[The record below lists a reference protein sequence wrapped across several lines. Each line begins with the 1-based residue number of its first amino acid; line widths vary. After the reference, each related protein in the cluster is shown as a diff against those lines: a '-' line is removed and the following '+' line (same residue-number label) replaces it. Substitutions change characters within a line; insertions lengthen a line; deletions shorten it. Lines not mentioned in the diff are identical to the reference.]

1 MTNVEIGAI
10 NAILAGINTLKDG
23 SVKITLEV
31 NPDEQQV
38 LNKLLNSYLTNQRL
52 FTVAFIRMDDNG

>member
-10 NAILAGINTLKDG
+10 NAILSGINTLKDG

-31 NPDEQQV
+31 NPDEQAI

-52 FTVAFIRMDDNG
+52 FTVAFIRMVDNG

>member
-31 NPDEQQV
+31 NPDEQAI

-52 FTVAFIRMDDNG
+52 FTVAFIRMDE